1 MTRIVKKHEARKNEI
16 LDVAQNL
23 FYTQGFDN
31 TSINQIIDQI
41 GIAKGTIY
49 HYFKSK
55 YELLDAVVERLIIQM
70 REAIQPIVQNQEFT
84 PIQKFNMVFNM
95 IGQIKFERK
104 EFMLELIRVIT
115 RDENVILHQKMVTRS
130 IDFLAPILSQII
142 EEGIDQ
148 HYFDCEYPDEVAMY
162 IIGLSGYINRY
173 LTTTIIEIEEGK
185 KDMSVLINHFK
196 GFERI
201 IERMIGA
208 EKGSLSLA
216 DEQLIRDFFITQED

>member
-1 MTRIVKKHEARKNEI
+1 MARIVKKHEARRNEI

-23 FYTQGFDN
+23 FYTQGFEN
-31 TSINQIIDQI
+31 TSINQIIDHI

-55 YELLDAVVERLIIQM
+55 YELLDAVVERLIIHM
-70 REAIQPIVQNQEFT
+70 KGAIQPIIENSEYP
-84 PIQKFNMVFNM
+84 PIQKFNMVFKV

-104 EFMLELIRVIT
+104 AFMMELLKVMA

-130 IDFLAPILSQII
+130 IDFLAPILSKII
-142 EEGIDQ
+142 KEGIEQ
-148 HYFDCEYPDEVAMY
+148 NSFDCEYPDEVATY
-162 IIGLSGYINRY
+162 ILGLTGYMNRY
-173 LTTTIIEIEEGK
+173 LTKTIIEIEEGK
-185 KDMSVLINHFK
+185 VSIDVFITHMRGLESA
-196 GFERI
+196 

-216 DEQLIRDFFITQED
+216 DEQLIRNFFTTQED